1 MLLNSMDQTIYI
13 DNIARN
19 IWKKRKAI
27 RYTQEMLAD
36 RTGLSAQYIYLL
48 ENGKMKNPGVIS
60 LMVICKVLNCSLLD
74 LLADKESYEV
84 SA

>member
-1 MLLNSMDQTIYI
+1 MKLNSIEQKIFI

-36 RTGLSAQYIYLL
+36 RTGLSAQYIFLL
-48 ENGKMKNPGVIS
+48 ENGRVKNPGVQT
-60 LMVICKVLNCSLLD
+60 LMVICKVLNCSVVD
-74 LLADKESYEV
+74 LFAEKEKEEV
-84 SA
+84 AS

>member
-27 RYTQEMLAD
+27 RFTQEMLAD
-36 RTGLSAQYIYLL
+36 KTGLSAQYIYLL
-48 ENGKMKNPGVIS
+48 ENGKIDNPGIVS
-60 LMVICKVLNCSLLD
+60 LMIVSKGLGCTVFD
-74 LLADKESYEV
+74 LLESQEKEEV
-84 SA
+84 AS